1 MNNTQ
6 ANFILVVGF
15 LLVFGGVGGIEQSV
29 DNAGLVGGMLISTLG
44 LAMVWCGVRAHKI
57 LGNM

>member
-15 LLVFGGVGGIEQSV
+15 LLVLGGVGGIEQSV
-29 DNAGLVGGMLISTLG
+29 DNAGLVGAMLISTLG
-44 LAMVWCGVRAHKI
+44 LAMAWCGVQAHKI